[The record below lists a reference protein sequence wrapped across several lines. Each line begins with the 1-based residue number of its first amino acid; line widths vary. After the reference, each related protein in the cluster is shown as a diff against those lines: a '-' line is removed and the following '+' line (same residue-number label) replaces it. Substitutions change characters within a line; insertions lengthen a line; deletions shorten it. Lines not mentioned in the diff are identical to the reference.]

1 MSHNWRFEINAANGL
16 SYPTGGD
23 RPYVIFSEVSTRSF
37 IYELI
42 MPGDSRYREVDD
54 FVKGWKR
61 ANGVTGIARIIT
73 DVNGIKPYTPNLGL
87 WKV

>member
-1 MSHNWRFEINAANGL
+1 
-16 SYPTGGD
+16 
-23 RPYVIFSEVSTRSF
+23 
-37 IYELI
+37 
-42 MPGDSRYREVDD
+42 MPVDSRYREVDD